1 VTDTL
6 NDAQHR
12 LGDMG
17 EAAPHAAD
25 DAGFVKKK
33 TLGVG
38 FWISVG
44 WLVLI
49 SLTAFLSQFE
59 WFADLLSLDG
69 EEEKIKDDSG
79 FLIADAPSW
88 SHLMGTD
95 TLARDVFSRTIY
107 AARVSLVVGFS
118 AIAIGMSV
126 GGFFGILA
134 GYFKGIVDAIVS
146 FVFVCL
152 LSFPALVL
160 ALLIVSVVDRSLV
173 TIAGT
178 LGILSIAPIGMLSRA
193 ATLQVS
199 ERDFVLA
206 AKTIGAKNAR
216 IMAREILPN
225 VVIPMAALA
234 LLGMAVTIVAEAG
247 LAILGLSVPQ
257 GVTWGKLISAG
268 AFGNDLKDSP
278 WISFGPIIILFLT
291 VLSLNYAGDRIRE
304 YFDVKEISL

>member
-1 VTDTL
+1 MTDILNDVTPDPNTSRAQASVTD
-6 NDAQHR
+6 
-12 LGDMG
+12 
-17 EAAPHAAD
+17 E
-25 DAGFVKKK
+25 AGFVKKK
-33 TLGVG
+33 TLGFG
-38 FWISVG
+38 FWLSIS

-49 SLTAFLSQFE
+49 SLAAFLSQFD
-59 WFADLLSLDG
+59 WFVELLSLDG

-79 FLIADAPSW
+79 FLIAEAPSW
-88 SHLMGTD
+88 GHLMGTD

-134 GYFKGIVDAIVS
+134 GYFRGVIDAVVS

-193 ATLQVS
+193 ATLQVA

-225 VVIPMAALA
+225 VIIPMAALA
-234 LLGMAVTIVAEAG
+234 LLGMAVAIVAEAG

-257 GVTWGKLISAG
+257 GVTWGKLIAAG

-278 WISFGPIIILFLT
+278 WISFGPIIMLFLT